1 MGKRC
6 IDPPPAGTGGGP
18 HRLCGV
24 PRSAVRAVVVGRFS
38 EIGLV
43 VEDDFDERREA
54 ESKTELDLRFSGEA
68 LHDPMERAAK
78 AAGGSGDG

>member
-6 IDPPPAGTGGGP
+6 IDPSPSGTGGGP

-24 PRSAVRAVVVGRFS
+24 PGLAAGAVVVSRLS
-38 EIGLV
+38 EVGLV

-54 ESKTELDLRFSGEA
+54 DSKTELDLRFSGEA
-68 LHDPMERAAK
+68 LCDPVDRAAK